1 MMQSPT
7 QVLSQP
13 ADKVQYLK
21 FHVLTDITALLPV
34 AELAAALKIE
44 VAKIT
49 AIPHLSPWII
59 GVYNWHGEVLWIVD
73 MGHLLGA
80 KPLYQQEIL
89 PTYYNTLLLEQS
101 SPAVS
106 EQRRLGLVV
115 HQIEGLELLSRD
127 TIQSLSAVSEALVP
141 FLQGY
146 WLGAAAEMLLLLDG
160 SAIFDYMPT

>member
-13 ADKVQYLK
+13 ADAAQYLK
-21 FHVLTDITALLPV
+21 FHVLTDIIALLPV
-34 AELAAALKIE
+34 DELAAVLKIE

-80 KPLYQQEIL
+80 KPLYQQKIL
-89 PTYYNTLLLEQS
+89 PAHYNTLLLEHL
-101 SPAVS
+101 SPGVS
-106 EQRRLGLVV
+106 EQCRLGLVV
-115 HQIEGLELLSRD
+115 HQVEGIELLSRD
-127 TIQSLSAVSEALVP
+127 NLQSPSAISEALIP

-146 WLGAAAEMLLLLDG
+146 WLGATAEMLLLLDG
-160 SAIFDYMPT
+160 AAIFDYMPT

>member
-13 ADKVQYLK
+13 ADTVQYLK

-34 AELAAALKIE
+34 AELAAVLKIE

-49 AIPHLSPWII
+49 TIPHLSPWII
-59 GVYNWHGEVLWIVD
+59 GVYNWHGEVLWVVD
-73 MGHLLGA
+73 MGHLLGG

-89 PTYYNTLLLEQS
+89 PTHYNTLLLEQP
-101 SPAVS
+101 SPAAS
-106 EQRRLGLVV
+106 EHRHLGLIV
-115 HQIEGLELLSRD
+115 HQVEGIELLSRD
-127 TIQSLSAVSEALVP
+127 TIQSPSAVSEALVP

-146 WLGAAAEMLLLLDG
+146 WLGTAAEMLLLLDG
-160 SAIFDYMPT
+160 PAIFDYMST